1 MSRGTPVLV
10 VFARVPALGAVKR
23 RLTAGIGAVAARGFY
38 VECTRALLRRVGGD
52 ARWRSVIAVT
62 PDAAARRGRHW
73 PGSVARLSQGHGDLG
88 ARMERAMLRF
98 PGRKVVLVG
107 SDIPDLS
114 ADHIRRAL
122 GALGRADLVY
132 GPASDGGYWLVGAR
146 DGRLARGLFRRV
158 RWSSP
163 HALSDTLDN
172 APTRRVA
179 MLEMLDDIDD
189 AADLERLSVRAFS
202 A

>member
-1 MSRGTPVLV
+1 MNVEQHLV
-10 VFARVPALGAVKR
+10 VFARAPRLGAVKR
-23 RLTAGIGAVAARGFY
+23 RLAAGIGAVAARGFY
-38 VECTRALLRRVGGD
+38 VETTRALLRRVTGD
-52 ARWRSVIAVT
+52 TRWRSVIAVT

-122 GALGRADLVY
+122 GALGRADLVF
-132 GPASDGGYWLVGAR
+132 GPAADGGYWLVGAR
-146 DGRLARGLFRRV
+146 DGRLARGLFRGV

-163 HALSDTLDN
+163 RALSDTLDN
-172 APTRRVA
+172 APARRVA
-179 MLEMLDDIDD
+179 MLEMLHDIDD
-189 AADLERLSVRAFS
+189 AADLERLSVR
-202 A
+202 

>member
-1 MSRGTPVLV
+1 MNRRAPVLV
-10 VFARVPALGAVKR
+10 VFARAPALGAVKR
-23 RLTAGIGAVAARGFY
+23 RLAVGIGAVAARGFY
-38 VECTRALLRRVGGD
+38 VETTRALLRRVTGD

-73 PGSVARLSQGHGDLG
+73 PGSIARLSQGHGDLG

-122 GALGRADLVY
+122 GALGRADLVF
-132 GPASDGGYWLVGAR
+132 GPAADGGYWLVGAR
-146 DGRLARGLFRRV
+146 DGRLAKGLFRGV

-163 HALSDTLDN
+163 RALSDTLDN
-172 APTRRVA
+172 APARRVA
-179 MLEMLDDIDD
+179 MLEMLHDIDD
-189 AADLERLSVRAFS
+189 EADLERLSVRS
-202 A
+202 